1 MKVAAGAL
9 GAGWPDSRWG
19 ELHAAARAGLPASA
33 AGGLLLR
40 PGRGFAG
47 TGTTERPCP
56 QGRAGSSPLSGALP
70 CRALGCRV
78 DCPQL

>member
-19 ELHAAARAGLPASA
+19 ELHAARAGLPASA

-47 TGTTERPCP
+47 PGTTERPCP